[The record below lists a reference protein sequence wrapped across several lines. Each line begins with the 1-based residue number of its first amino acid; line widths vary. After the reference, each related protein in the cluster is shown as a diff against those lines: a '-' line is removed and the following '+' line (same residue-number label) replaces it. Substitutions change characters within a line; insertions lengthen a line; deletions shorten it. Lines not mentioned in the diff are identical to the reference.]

1 MKRYHL
7 VRRPV
12 QSVKRLL
19 IYYLIGIIISM
30 GIGAI
35 LLASLG
41 IDPLEY
47 YGRMLSIGVVGN
59 KYAYKNIE
67 GFLKVLVPLLITSLA
82 LGLSFKMRFWNIG
95 GEGEFLIGAISAAIV
110 AFNVTGLPKPLTIV
124 LMCLAAMLSSG
135 LLGVCVA
142 FLKVKFNTNETL
154 VTLMLN
160 YIMLYVI
167 TYLGQTKAD
176 WNFFL
181 DPKSAR
187 PIFGKFPETGIMSG
201 IKIGNFNLLWSVIV
215 AIAVVILIYIYLKFT
230 KQGYEI
236 SVVGDSAATAKYAGM
251 KVGRIICRTM
261 FISSAMIGLA
271 AGLTASASGTISES
285 VTNNVGWTGVV
296 VAWLGKLSVPA
307 ITITSVLIAILQF
320 GCKTAATKYPSIDS
334 NFADLL
340 QGIILFSV
348 LIADFAAT
356 FTIKKKED
364 AKNA

>member
-1 MKRYHL
+1 MKKYHL
-7 VRRPV
+7 VRRSG
-12 QSVKRLL
+12 QSIKRLL
-19 IYYLIGIIISM
+19 IYYLIGIIISL

-41 IDPLEY
+41 INPFEY
-47 YGRMLSIGVVGN
+47 YGRMLTIGMVGN
-59 KYAYKNIE
+59 KYAYKNVE
-67 GFLKVLVPLLITSLA
+67 GLLKILVPLLITSLA

-110 AFNVTGLPKPLTIV
+110 AFNVTGLPRPLTIL
-124 LMCLAAMLSSG
+124 LMCIAAMLSSG
-135 LLGVCVA
+135 LLGLAVA
-142 FLKVKFNTNETL
+142 FFKVRFNTNETL

-160 YIMLYVI
+160 YIMLYLI
-167 TYLGQTKAD
+167 TYLGKTKED

-187 PIFGKFPETGIMSG
+187 PIFGKFPESAIMDG
-201 IKIGNFNLLWSVIV
+201 IKIGNFNLLWSVI
-215 AIAVVILIYIYLKFT
+215 IAVALIIFIYIYLKYT
-230 KQGYEI
+230 KHGYEI

-251 KVGRIICRTM
+251 KVSRIIMRTM

-271 AGLTASASGTISES
+271 AGLTASASGTISET
-285 VTNNVGWTGVV
+285 VTNNVGWTGIV

-307 ITITSVLIAILQF
+307 IAVTSVLIAILQF

-348 LIADFAAT
+348 LTADFCAT
-356 FTIKKKED
+356 FTLKKKED
-364 AKNA
+364 AKK